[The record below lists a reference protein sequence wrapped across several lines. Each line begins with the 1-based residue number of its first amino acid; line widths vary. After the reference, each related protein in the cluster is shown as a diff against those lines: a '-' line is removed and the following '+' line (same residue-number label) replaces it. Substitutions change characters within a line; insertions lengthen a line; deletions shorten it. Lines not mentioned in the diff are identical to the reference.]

1 MNAID
6 FRAELYH
13 RLESWGN
20 RVVLR
25 ILVLP
30 SNSAAVELTGREVI
44 TRSLELAE
52 RYSSVPDRSVV
63 LLLLPHSVELFLLHI
78 GLILRGRLPAI
89 LAWPTTRVDPEK
101 YQRNVLHQ
109 LRNLPAAQLLTLPRL
124 AESLDPGL
132 PYLVTAC
139 PVSGAQQL
147 ETKFNV
153 ELALEP
159 VEKRLPAEAVGEPP
173 EDALFLQFSGGTTG
187 AQKCVV
193 VTAAMLEPQ
202 LRLLAKA
209 LEFGVHD
216 SIVNWLPMYH
226 DMGLIACLWLPLWF
240 GAPSLHFSA
249 EHWLMRPGLLLELM
263 DRYHGTFCWLPNFA
277 FSYLAG
283 QREQITG
290 TCSLG
295 HVRGWINCSE
305 PVRERS
311 MKSFVSAFS
320 DWGVNPEQCQ
330 ASYAMAEN
338 VFAVTQTRLG
348 RHPITVPRSQSRHT
362 AALGKLAYV
371 NLDEVYVSSGKTL
384 EDMRVRIRHSDGD
397 LCEEGE
403 PGEIEIQTEC
413 MFSGYWGNCGFEAQA
428 ITRDGWYSTGDYGF
442 VSGEDL
448 FVIGRVKDIV
458 IVRGQNVFPEDVE
471 TVVNTVSGVYAGRVV
486 AFGVV
491 DNKEGTENLA
501 VVAEMRG
508 EFQPGRQESMERDI
522 RALVTSAIGVR
533 PRFVKV
539 VSERWIPKS
548 TAGKISRRE
557 ARLRFF
563 EDLP

>member
-1 MNAID
+1 MSAID

-13 RLESWGN
+13 RLESWGD

-30 SNSAAVELTGREVI
+30 SNTAAVELTGREVI

-52 RYSSVPDRSVV
+52 RYSSVPDGSVV

-89 LAWPTTRVDPEK
+89 LPWQTTRVDPEK

-132 PYLVTAC
+132 PYQVTAC

-147 ETKFNV
+147 EKKFNV
-153 ELALEP
+153 KLALEP
-159 VEKRLPAEAVGEPP
+159 VEKRLPGDGAGEAP

-193 VTAAMLEPQ
+193 VTAAMLELQ
-202 LRLLAKA
+202 LRQLAKV

-283 QREQITG
+283 QREQIRG

-311 MKSFVSAFS
+311 MKSFVRAFS
-320 DWGVNPEQCQ
+320 DWGVNPDQCQ

-348 RHPITVPRSQSRHT
+348 RHPITVPRSQSRQT

-384 EDMRVRIRHSDGD
+384 EDMRVRIRHSNGD

-413 MFSGYWGNCGFEAQA
+413 LFSGYWGNCGFEAQA

-471 TVVNTVSGVYAGRVV
+471 AVVNTVSGVYPGRVV

-508 EFQPGRQESMERDI
+508 EFQPDKQESMERDI
-522 RALVTSAIGVR
+522 RVLVTSAIGVS

-557 ARLRFF
+557 ARLRFL